1 MWRVLSV
8 DANNPEPDSARDRH
22 EADDDTLVKRTV
34 PSSAYASLA
43 GRYLIAFAVTTIAV
57 FLQIWLAPFLG
68 GGRYLLLIGAI
79 VISATYG
86 GFGPALLSIALS
98 SAAVEYLFDLPAYAR
113 RFTSANTVQLTVI
126 DAFMILLSW
135 IIAAHRAE
143 TARLR
148 DARGRDL
155 QEMND
160 RIDAERRRLAD
171 IVSSVPGVVWEA
183 QGNPG
188 EGSQQIDY
196 VSEHVTRMLGYSVDE
211 WLSTPN
217 FWLTIIHPDDR
228 EEAARQFQ
236 EHFAAGGFRTSAFR
250 WLTKDGRAIWVESHS
265 MVVKD
270 AGGQPVG
277 MRGVTL
283 DMTARRRAEESL
295 RFLARVSELVTSS
308 LDARTT
314 LETAAEAALPV
325 LGELCVIDVIE
336 GSTIRR
342 AAVRHVDPSM
352 QDAVRL
358 LKTYD
363 PRMDLPYGPPA
374 AIRTGKT
381 EVVPELPPEEL
392 AKRGNDE
399 AHRDILR
406 RLATR
411 SYMTVPLIARGGTIG
426 AVTVSSRQTNR
437 YDTADLELAELFAR
451 RVALALENA
460 QLHTAAVEAN
470 RAKDEF
476 LATVSH
482 ELRTPMTA
490 TLGWVRMLL
499 IGSLDEETTLL
510 AVDSIDRSTRAQA
523 RLIEDI
529 LDVSS
534 IISGKFRLEVGPV
547 DLRDVITNAI
557 ETLRPAATAKQ
568 IAIDVALELTPP
580 FQGAANR
587 LQQVVWNLLSNAIK
601 FVPRGGHIA
610 VQLTRGE
617 SAARIVVSDDGPG
630 IDPAFLPHVFERFQQ
645 ADGGSARAHSG
656 LGLGLA
662 IVRHLAELHGGN
674 ATVESDGPGHGA
686 RFTVELPLHASQ
698 SDAVEQVFPVTA
710 PPPA

>member
-1 MWRVLSV
+1 M
-8 DANNPEPDSARDRH
+8 
-22 EADDDTLVKRTV
+22 KRTV
-34 PSSAYASLA
+34 PPSVYASLA
-43 GRYLIAFAVTTIAV
+43 RRYAIALAVTAIAT

-68 GGRYLLLIGAI
+68 GGRYLMLIGAI

-86 GFGPALLSIALS
+86 GFGPALLSIAIS
-98 SAAVEYLFDLPAYAR
+98 SAAVEYLFDLPAYVR
-113 RFTSANTVQLTVI
+113 RFASANNTVQLTVI

-155 QEMND
+155 QEMAD
-160 RIDAERRRLAD
+160 RIEAERRRLAD

-183 QGNPG
+183 HGNPDKD
-188 EGSQQIDY
+188 SQQIDY
-196 VSEHVTRMLGYSVDE
+196 VSEHVTRMLGYSVEE
-211 WLSTPN
+211 WLATPN
-217 FWLTIIHPDDR
+217 FWLTIVHPDDR
-228 EEAARQFQ
+228 EEAARHTR
-236 EHFAAGGFRTSAFR
+236 EHFAAGGFRTNSFR

-270 AGGQPVG
+270 AGGKPIG

-295 RFLARVSELVTSS
+295 RFLARISELVSSS
-308 LDARTT
+308 LDANTT
-314 LETAAEAALPV
+314 LETAAGAALPV

-336 GSTIRR
+336 GPTIRR
-342 AAVRHVDPSM
+342 AAVRHVDPAM
-352 QDAVRL
+352 QDAVGL

-363 PRMDLPYGPPA
+363 PRADLTYGPPA
-374 AIRTGKT
+374 AIRTGKP
-381 EVVPELPPEEL
+381 EVVPELPAEEL
-392 AKRGNDE
+392 AKRGDDDT
-399 AHRDILR
+399 HRDVIR
-406 RLATR
+406 RLGTQ
-411 SYMTVPLIARGGTIG
+411 SYMTVPLIARAGTIG
-426 AVTVSSRQTNR
+426 AVTVSSRQKNR
-437 YDTADLELAELFAR
+437 YDTADLELAQLFAR

-460 QLHTAAVEAN
+460 QLHMAAVEAN

-490 TLGWVRMLL
+490 TLGWIRMLT
-499 IGSLDEETTLL
+499 IGSLDQETMQL
-510 AVDSIDRSTRAQA
+510 AMDSIDRSTRAQA

-547 DLRDVITNAI
+547 DLGAVITNAI

-568 IAIDVALELTPP
+568 IAIDVALDPTPP
-580 FQGAANR
+580 LPGDVNR

-610 VQLTRGE
+610 VKLTRGE
-617 SAARIVVSDDGPG
+617 GAARIVVSDDGPG
-630 IDPAFLPHVFERFQQ
+630 IDPAFLPHVFERFRQ
-645 ADGGSARAHSG
+645 ADSGSTRAHSG

-662 IVRHLAELHGGN
+662 IVRHLAELHGGH
-674 ATVESDGPGHGA
+674 ATVESAGNGHGA
-686 RFTVELPLHASQ
+686 RFTVELPLEASL
-698 SDAVEQVFPVTA
+698 SEAVQQVFPVAA
-710 PPPA
+710 PPA

>member
-1 MWRVLSV
+1 
-8 DANNPEPDSARDRH
+8 
-22 EADDDTLVKRTV
+22 VKRTV
-34 PSSAYASLA
+34 PPSVYASLA
-43 GRYLIAFAVTTIAV
+43 RRYAIALAVTAIAA

-79 VISATYG
+79 VVSATYG
-86 GFGPALLSIALS
+86 GFGPALLSVALS
-98 SAAVEYLFDLPAYAR
+98 SAAVEYLFDLPSYAR
-113 RFTSANTVQLTVI
+113 RFASTNTVQLTVI

-155 QEMND
+155 QEMAD
-160 RIDAERRRLAD
+160 RIDAERRRLAG

-183 QGNPG
+183 HGNPDKDL
-188 EGSQQIDY
+188 QRIDY
-196 VSEHVTRMLGYSVDE
+196 VSEHVTRMLGYSVEE
-211 WLSTPN
+211 WLATPN
-217 FWLTIIHPDDR
+217 FWLTIVHPDDR
-228 EEAARQFQ
+228 EEAARHAR
-236 EHFAAGGFRTSAFR
+236 EHFAAGGFRTNSFR
-250 WLTKDGRAIWVESHS
+250 WLTKDSRAIWVESHS

-270 AGGQPVG
+270 AGGKPVG

-314 LETAAEAALPV
+314 LETAADAALPV

-342 AAVRHVDPSM
+342 AAVKHVDPSM

-363 PRMDLPYGPPA
+363 PRADLPYGPPA
-374 AIRTGKT
+374 SIRTSKP
-381 EVVPELPPEEL
+381 EVVQELPPEEI

-399 AHRDILR
+399 GYRDVLR
-406 RLATR
+406 RLGTQ

-426 AVTVSSRQTNR
+426 AITVSSRRKNR
-437 YDTADLELAELFAR
+437 YDTADLELAQLFAR

-460 QLHTAAVEAN
+460 QLHTAAIEAN

-490 TLGWVRMLL
+490 TLGWVRMLT
-499 IGSLDEETTLL
+499 IGSLDEETMQL
-510 AVDSIDRSTRAQA
+510 ALDSIDRSTKAQA

-534 IISGKFRLEVGPV
+534 IISGKFRLEIGPV
-547 DLRDVITNAI
+547 DLGAVITNAI
-557 ETLRPAATAKQ
+557 ETLRPAATARQ
-568 IAIDVALELTPP
+568 IAIDVALDFTPP
-580 FQGAANR
+580 VQGDANR

-610 VQLTRGE
+610 VQLSRGE

-630 IDPAFLPHVFERFQQ
+630 IDPSFLPHVFERFRQ
-645 ADGGSARAHSG
+645 ADGSSARAHSG

-674 ATVESDGPGHGA
+674 TTVESDGPGHGA
-686 RFTVELPLHASQ
+686 RFTVELPLEASQ
-698 SDAVEQVFPVTA
+698 SDAVQQMFPV
-710 PPPA
+710 PAQPRVQ

>member
-1 MWRVLSV
+1 M
-8 DANNPEPDSARDRH
+8 
-22 EADDDTLVKRTV
+22 KRTV
-34 PSSAYASLA
+34 PPSVYASLA
-43 GRYLIAFAVTTIAV
+43 RRYAIALAVTAIAA

-79 VISATYG
+79 VVSATYG
-86 GFGPALLSIALS
+86 GFGPALLSVALS
-98 SAAVEYLFDLPAYAR
+98 SAAVEYLFDLPSYAR
-113 RFTSANTVQLTVI
+113 RFASTNTVQLTVI

-155 QEMND
+155 QEMAD
-160 RIDAERRRLAD
+160 RIEAERRRLAG

-183 QGNPG
+183 HGNPDKDLRR
-188 EGSQQIDY
+188 IDY
-196 VSEHVTRMLGYSVDE
+196 VSEHVTRMLGYSVEE
-211 WLSTPN
+211 WLATPN
-217 FWLTIIHPDDR
+217 FWLTIVHPDDR
-228 EEAARQFQ
+228 EEAARHAQ
-236 EHFAAGGFRTSAFR
+236 EHFAAGGFRTNSFR
-250 WLTKDGRAIWVESHS
+250 WLTKDSRAIWVESHS

-270 AGGQPVG
+270 AGGKPVG

-314 LETAAEAALPV
+314 LETAADAALPV

-342 AAVRHVDPSM
+342 AAVKHVDPSM

-363 PRMDLPYGPPA
+363 PRADLPYGPPA
-374 AIRTGKT
+374 SIRTSKP
-381 EVVPELPPEEL
+381 EVVQELPPEEI

-399 AHRDILR
+399 GYRDVLR
-406 RLATR
+406 RLGTQ

-426 AVTVSSRQTNR
+426 AITVSSRRKNR
-437 YDTADLELAELFAR
+437 YDTADLELAQLFAR

-460 QLHTAAVEAN
+460 QLHTAAIEAN

-490 TLGWVRMLL
+490 TLGWVRMLT
-499 IGSLDEETTLL
+499 IGSLDEETMQL
-510 AVDSIDRSTRAQA
+510 ALDSIDRSTKAQA

-534 IISGKFRLEVGPV
+534 IISGKFRLEIGPV
-547 DLRDVITNAI
+547 DLGAVITNAI
-557 ETLRPAATAKQ
+557 ETLRPAATARQ
-568 IAIDVALELTPP
+568 IAIDVALDFTPP
-580 FQGAANR
+580 VQGDANR

-610 VQLTRGE
+610 VQLSRAE
-617 SAARIVVSDDGPG
+617 SAAQIVVSDDGPG
-630 IDPAFLPHVFERFQQ
+630 IDPSFLPHVFERFRQ
-645 ADGGSARAHSG
+645 ADGSSARAHSG

-686 RFTVELPLHASQ
+686 RFTVELPVDAAQ
-698 SDAVEQVFPVTA
+698 SDAVQQVFPVTA